1 MSHAIR
7 IGVLILEISEPF
19 DFNLETQNNGNIE
32 AKIVSENYI
41 GSKQYLIVRSSLIF
55 QNTNYYLGFLRPRFA
70 GDSLV
75 IDPKN
80 PEKYTHCNMSFVRSG
95 DPYETKLVKGDLD
108 FAARL
113 LVPGRVS
120 ETEMKPWTHFIGGVR
135 LKVS

>member
-1 MSHAIR
+1 MSHNIE

-19 DFNLETQNNGNIE
+19 EFKLETKNNVNIE
-32 AKIVSENYI
+32 AIIVSENCI

-55 QNTNYYLGFLRPRFA
+55 ENTNYYLGFLRPRFA
-70 GDSLV
+70 GDSLI

-80 PEKYTHCNMSFVRSG
+80 TEKYTHCNMSFVRSG

-120 ETEMKPWTHFIGGVR
+120 EAEMEPWAHFIGGAR